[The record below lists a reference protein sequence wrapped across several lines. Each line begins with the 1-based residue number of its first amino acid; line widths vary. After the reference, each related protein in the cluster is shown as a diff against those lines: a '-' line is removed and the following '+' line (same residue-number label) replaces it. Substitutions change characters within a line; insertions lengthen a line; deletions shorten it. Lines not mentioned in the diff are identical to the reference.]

1 LRIEKMLRNA
11 FLFCAALTI
20 TAGALAKSPTAPTA
34 DLPELPR
41 AADLS
46 SSNIG
51 QHFLLTQENGAEEEV
66 FYVGLGPAGTS
77 IALSA
82 TDVPPI
88 RLTYDDTMAH
98 CLAKGPGWRMPV
110 IDELRVASQFAD
122 EPEPDYLPGSYWTVS
137 IAPCPDC
144 KQPSQY
150 KLAYDIRSGNIRN
163 AYTAPIYRFY
173 PVCVY
178 DIP

>member
-1 LRIEKMLRNA
+1 MLRNA

-20 TAGALAKSPTAPTA
+20 TTGALAKSPTAPTA

>member
-1 LRIEKMLRNA
+1 MLRKA
-11 FLFCAALTI
+11 LLLFAAI
-20 TAGALAKSPTAPTA
+20 VSASGALAQQPATFSPDKS
-34 DLPELPR
+34 LPELPR

-46 SSNIG
+46 SANIG
-51 QHFLLTQENGAEEEV
+51 QHFLMRQEAGVEEEV
-66 FYVGLGPAGTS
+66 FYIGAGPTGAS
-77 IALSA
+77 IAMSA

-88 RLTYDDTMAH
+88 RRTYDDTMAH
-98 CLAKGPGWRMPV
+98 CLAKGPGWRMPT

-137 IAPCPDC
+137 IAPCFDC
-144 KQPSQY
+144 KYPGQY
-150 KLAYDIRSGNIRN
+150 KLAYDIRSGNVRN
-163 AYTAPIYRFY
+163 AYNAPIYRFY